1 MVAMVIMYIVQQGH
15 HDHHGQDDHHG
26 RDNHHGRGQSRQT
39 EQTN

>member
-1 MVAMVIMYIVQQGH
+1 MVAMVIMCIVQQGH
-15 HDHHGQDDHHG
+15 HGHHGQDDHHG